1 MHIGGPR
8 VGRQAVAIGL
18 LVFSVYIASLWFER
32 FGIGSAR
39 QGADMGP
46 YRLWASAISHGQLP
60 YRSFY
65 FEYPPGALA
74 PMLAAQPFS
83 DYATAFKVVMA
94 VVGVGT
100 LLIAAAALR
109 EPARRS
115 LWPLLA
121 MAASPFVVGSV
132 FVNRFDLWPALLM
145 AAALLLLIHGRPSA
159 AFAFLAM
166 GTVTKIFPVAALP
179 AAAVWVWRT
188 HGSRKMKQASIVFA
202 ATALLVILPFAI
214 IGPGGLRYSFTVQLT
229 RHLQIESLGAAILL
243 TAARAGLYHPTIAT
257 GNPGSLDLFGTLPDV
272 AGAVSLVIVVV
283 LVVYGARLLAQ
294 GQPDVDR
301 LIAGIAGAMC
311 IYVAFGK
318 VLSPQ
323 YMLWLVPLVPLVRR
337 RSGAAGTAILLV
349 ALALTQVE
357 FDHYYSQLHSVGPIV
372 WAVLA
377 RDLLLVLL
385 TALLLNAS
393 RNVAWRER

>member
-1 MHIGGPR
+1 MHIGGRR
-8 VGRQAVAIGL
+8 VDRQAVAIGL
-18 LVFSVYIASLWFER
+18 LVFSVYVVSLWFER
-32 FGIGSAR
+32 FGIRSAR
-39 QGADMGP
+39 QGADMSA
-46 YRLWASAISHGQLP
+46 YRIWASAISHGQLP

-74 PMLAAQPFS
+74 PMVAAQPFS

-94 VVGVGT
+94 VVGLGT
-100 LLIAAAALR
+100 LLIAAAALS
-109 EPARRS
+109 EPPRRS

-121 MAASPFVVGSV
+121 IAASPFVVGSV

-145 AAALLLLIHGRPSA
+145 AVALLLLVRSRPLA
-159 AFAFLAM
+159 ASAFLAM
-166 GTVTKIFPVAALP
+166 GAITKIFPVAALP
-179 AAAVWVWRT
+179 AVAVWVWRT

-202 ATALLVILPFAI
+202 ATALLVMLPFAI

-229 RHLQIESLGAAILL
+229 RHLQIESLAAAILL
-243 TAARAGLYHPTIAT
+243 AAARIGLYHPTIAT
-257 GNPGSLDLFGTLPDV
+257 GKPGSLDLFGTLPDV

-283 LVVYGARLLAQ
+283 LVVYGARVLAQ
-294 GQPDVDR
+294 GPPDVDR
-301 LIAGIAGAMC
+301 LIAGIAGAVC

-323 YMLWLVPLVPLVRR
+323 YTLWLVPLVPLVRH
-337 RSGAAGTAILLV
+337 RSGAAGTGILLV

-357 FDHYYSQLHSVGPIV
+357 FDHFYSQLHSVGPIV
-372 WAVLA
+372 WALLA

-385 TALLLNAS
+385 TAFLLNAS
-393 RNVAWRER
+393 RNAAWRER